1 MKPVNPSTKD
11 IAKKADA
18 ELLFK
23 SILCALIGLAVLLA
37 PSFMAASGFRA
48 TVASA
53 SLVGWFALVLGC
65 AFGVLYAVRRMASA
79 KASGHPPQ

>member
-1 MKPVNPSTKD
+1 MTPLKLSPNDST
-11 IAKKADA
+11 KKADA

-65 AFGVLYAVRRMASA
+65 AFGVLYGVRRMAAVKTSDR
-79 KASGHPPQ
+79 PPN

>member
-1 MKPVNPSTKD
+1 MKPLNTPLKDST
-11 IAKKADA
+11 KKADA

-37 PSFMAASGFRA
+37 PSFMSASGFRA
-48 TVASA
+48 TVAGA

-65 AFGVLYAVRRMASA
+65 AFGVLYAVRRIASA
-79 KASGHPPQ
+79 KASGRPPH

>member
-11 IAKKADA
+11 SAKKADA

-37 PSFMAASGFRA
+37 PSFMSASGFRA

-53 SLVGWFALVLGC
+53 SMVGWFALVLGC
-65 AFGVLYAVRRMASA
+65 AFGVLYAVRRMAAA
-79 KASGHPPQ
+79 KAAGRPR

>member
-1 MKPVNPSTKD
+1 MMKPVYTRTDDS
-11 IAKKADA
+11 AKKADT

-37 PSFMAASGFRA
+37 PSFMSASGFRA

-65 AFGVLYAVRRMASA
+65 AFGVLYAVRRRTDT
-79 KASGHPPQ
+79 PPRD

>member
-1 MKPVNPSTKD
+1 MTPLKLSPKD
-11 IAKKADA
+11 SSKKADT

-53 SLVGWFALVLGC
+53 YLVGWFALVLGC
-65 AFGVLYAVRRMASA
+65 AFGVLYALRRMASA
-79 KASGHPPQ
+79 KVNGRPPP

>member
-1 MKPVNPSTKD
+1 MKPVNPSPKD
-11 IAKKADA
+11 SAKKADA

-65 AFGVLYAVRRMASA
+65 AFGVLYAVRRMAST
-79 KASGHPPQ
+79 KASGRPPQ